1 MAKGYPIQEIKQKL
15 VDVLA
20 NSKTGLSG
28 VEISE
33 KLGINRVT
41 MAKYLNMFATEGM
54 IGQKNIG
61 NLNLWFLEDDIEQF
75 EFPADYFR
83 VKTKYLELLSQRN
96 AQKSYNLI
104 RNCIHSNVNTSKLMF
119 EIILPASQS
128 IQELFE
134 QGKIGK
140 SELKLVGKI
149 ISNSI
154 QMLNQIDAKID
165 ERKNVLII
173 SADSQSVLIAE
184 AASASFHYEGWN
196 VSSLGDMSDSIDVM
210 FDLDLQKF
218 LAKIWPKNKGVI
230 IIVIFSATEE
240 GLKFFGQ
247 AANASKEKFGKNLN
261 VILCSNLKKKTN
273 IKADLVANDLESIL
287 QWSQT
292 TFEHYT
298 KK

>member
-1 MAKGYPIQEIKQKL
+1 MAKGYPIQEIKQKI

-33 KLGINRVT
+33 KLGVNRVT

-83 VKTKYLELLSQRN
+83 IKSKYLELLTQRN
-96 AQKSYNLI
+96 SHKLYNFI
-104 RNCIHSNVNTSKLMF
+104 RNCIHSNVNTSKLMY

-128 IQELFE
+128 IHELFE

-140 SELKLVGKI
+140 SELKLLEKI
-149 ISNSI
+149 IFNSI
-154 QMLNQIDAKID
+154 QMLNQIDAKTD

-173 SADSQSVLIAE
+173 SADSHSAILGE
-184 AASASFHYEGWN
+184 AASASYHYEGWN
-196 VSSLGDMSDSIDVM
+196 VFSLGDMSDSIDVM

-218 LAKIWPKNKGVI
+218 LAKIWSKNIGVMI
-230 IIVIFSATEE
+230 IAIFSTTEE
-240 GLKFFGQ
+240 GLKFFAQ
-247 AANASKEKFGKNLN
+247 AGNASKEKFGKNLKL
-261 VILCSNLKKKTN
+261 ILCGNMKKKAS
-273 IKADLVANDLESIL
+273 IKADLVASDLESIL

-292 TFEHYT
+292 TFEHFT

>member
-33 KLGINRVT
+33 KLGVNRVT

-83 VKTKYLELLSQRN
+83 VKTKYLELLTQRN

-104 RNCIHSNVNTSKLMF
+104 RNCIHSNVNTSKFMN
-119 EIILPASQS
+119 EIILPSSQS

-140 SELKLVGKI
+140 SELKLLGKI

-154 QMLNQIDAKID
+154 QMLNQIDAKTD
-165 ERKNVLII
+165 NRKNVLII
-173 SADSQSVLIAE
+173 SADSQSILLGE

-196 VSSLGDMSDSIDVM
+196 VSDLGDMSDSIDVM
-210 FDLDLQKF
+210 FDLDLQQF
-218 LAKIWPKNKGVI
+218 LAKIWPKNKGVM
-230 IIVIFSATEE
+230 IIVVFSATEE
-240 GLKFFGQ
+240 GLKFFAQ
-247 AANASKEKFGKNLN
+247 AGNASKKKLGKNLN
-261 VILCSNLKKKTN
+261 LILCNMKKKTN
-273 IKADLVANDLESIL
+273 IKADLVANDLESVM

-292 TFEHYT
+292 KFERFA
-298 KK
+298 K